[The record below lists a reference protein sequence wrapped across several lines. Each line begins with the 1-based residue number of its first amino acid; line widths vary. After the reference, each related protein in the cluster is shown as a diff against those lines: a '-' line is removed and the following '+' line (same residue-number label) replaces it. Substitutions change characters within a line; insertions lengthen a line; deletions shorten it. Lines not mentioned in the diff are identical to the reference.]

1 MLKTSKNAR
10 YKPYQTIQSL
20 DTDVQSSAL
29 RRSLSAAKR
38 KSTSEAQLDEHKVT
52 NDMLKRRKN

>member
-1 MLKTSKNAR
+1 MLNVT
-10 YKPYQTIQSL
+10 YQTIQSL

-52 NDMLKRRKN
+52 NNMLKRRTN

>member
-10 YKPYQTIQSL
+10 FKLYQTIQSL